1 MSEAILHEA
10 RNGMYVVCIF
20 YGHPGVFVL
29 PSHRVMQIAQREGID
44 AKMLPAPSAED
55 CLIADVGIDPALPGM
70 QTLEA
75 TELLLRNRTVLTDL
89 HVLVWQVGFYVY
101 MTFFSH
107 PSESR
112 VSLTLG

>member
-10 RNGMYVVCIF
+10 RNGMSVVCIF

-55 CLIADVGIDPALPGM
+55 CLIADVGIDPARPGM